1 MKTEGIMFKILDKAD
16 LAARVNRYIIEAP
29 DIARRARPGQFV
41 ILRLDAHGE
50 RIPITIADSDAD
62 RGTITLY
69 VQQVGKTTIQMSRM
83 KSGDS
88 ILDVVGPL
96 GKASVIEKRGT
107 VVAVGGGFGIAA
119 LHPIVRAL
127 TVAGNKTVSLIGART
142 AELIIL
148 KEEMEAVSTEVRIA
162 TQDGSL
168 GKEGLVTDLLQDMLD
183 QGETV
188 DQVYAIG
195 PVAMMQAVADVTR
208 PYEVPTVVSM
218 NPIMMDGTGMCG
230 ACRVMVDGAMKFACV
245 DGPEFDGHKV
255 DYDALINRLKI
266 YKEEE
271 RDALEK
277 YLRDLKETCAV
288 QSYL

>member
-1 MKTEGIMFKILDKAD
+1 MFKIVDKMD
-16 LAARVNRYIIEAP
+16 LAAGVHRYVVEAP
-29 DIARRARPGQFV
+29 EIARRARPGQFV

-50 RIPITIADSDAD
+50 RIPITIADSDPD
-62 RGTITLY
+62 RGTLTLY
-69 VQQVGKTTIQMSRM
+69 VQEVGKTTLQMSRLRT
-83 KSGDS
+83 GDS
-88 ILDVVGPL
+88 ILDLAGPL

-127 TVAGNKTVSLIGART
+127 TGAGNRTVALIGART
-142 AELIIL
+142 ADLVIL
-148 KEEMEAVSTEVRIA
+148 KDEMEAVSTEIRVA
-162 TQDGSL
+162 TQDGSM
-168 GKEGLVTDLLQDMLD
+168 GKKGLVTDLLQDMLE
-183 QGETV
+183 QGEAV
-188 DQVYAIG
+188 DQVFAIG
-195 PVAMMQAVADVTR
+195 PVAMMQATAGVTR
-208 PYEVPTVVSM
+208 PYEIPTVVSM

-255 DYDALINRLKI
+255 DFEALVNRLKI

-271 RDALEK
+271 REALEK
-277 YLRDLKETCAV
+277 YLRDLKQNCAV

>member
-1 MKTEGIMFKILDKAD
+1 MFKILDKMD
-16 LAARVNRYIIEAP
+16 LAAGVHRYVVEAP

-50 RIPITIADSDAD
+50 RIPITIADSDPE
-62 RGTITLY
+62 RGTLTLY
-69 VQQVGKTTIQMSRM
+69 VQQVGKTTLQMSRLRT
-83 KSGDS
+83 GDS
-88 ILDVVGPL
+88 ILDLAGPL
-96 GKASVIEKRGT
+96 GKSSVIEKRGT

-119 LHPIVRAL
+119 LHPIVRSL
-127 TVAGNKTVSLIGART
+127 TGAGNRTVSLIGART
-142 AELIIL
+142 AELVIM
-148 KEEMEAVSTEVRIA
+148 KDEMEAVSTEVRVA
-162 TQDGSL
+162 TQDGSM
-168 GKEGLVTDLLQDMLD
+168 GKKGLVTDLLQDMLD
-183 QGETV
+183 LGEAV

-195 PVAMMQAVADVTR
+195 PVAMMQAAAGVTR
-208 PYEVPTVVSM
+208 PYEIPTVVSM

-255 DYDALINRLKI
+255 DFEALVNRLKI

-271 RDALEK
+271 REALEK
-277 YLRDLKETCAV
+277 YLRDLKQNCAV